1 METKLEM
8 LAAEAMK
15 LTASERAAFAQ
26 LLLSSLE
33 VDTDVEDAWAEEVER
48 RSAALDAG
56 TEQAIPMEEALAQIR
71 AELK

>member
-15 LTASERAAFAQ
+15 LSASERAAFAQ
-26 LLLSSLE
+26 LLLASLE
-33 VDTDVEDAWAEEVER
+33 QDTDIDDAWAEEVER

-56 TEQAIPMEEALAQIR
+56 IEQAIPMEEALAQIR